1 MHIFIWISVTYH
13 ICLKNK
19 YKDVKTTA
27 RRHNK
32 IEHKENTS
40 KRLQKI
46 NQCIAKQSKPH
57 TIHKALHIGND
68 FCITMLLFF
77 FLALKDPEE
86 RVRHGDFLVRLLEY
100 ILHMYTKC
108 IQNGWNGIITT
119 VCAAALLY

>member
-68 FCITMLLFF
+68 FCINMFF
-77 FLALKDPEE
+77 FSRVE
-86 RVRHGDFLVRLLEY
+86 RPRRESETWGLLSETTRVY
-100 ILHMYTKC
+100 ITYVYKMDGMEL
-108 IQNGWNGIITT
+108 
-119 VCAAALLY
+119 